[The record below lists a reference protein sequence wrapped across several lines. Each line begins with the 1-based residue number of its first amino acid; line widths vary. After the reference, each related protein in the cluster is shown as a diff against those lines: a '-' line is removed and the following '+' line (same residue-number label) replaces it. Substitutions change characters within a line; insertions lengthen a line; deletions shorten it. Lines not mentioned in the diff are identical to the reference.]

1 MKAVILAA
9 GYATRL
15 YPLTLHTPKP
25 LLPIAGKPI
34 VEHLLDRF
42 IAFPELDEIVIV
54 TNAKF
59 ISHFEGWADEASARY
74 DRFKLSVINDGTTS
88 NETRLGAI
96 ADIVLAVEKRGIDDD
111 LLVAAGDNV
120 YRTPLDGFY
129 SLFRACGGDV
139 VAAQVEKDPE
149 RLTKRGVIEFDSTGR
164 VTGFEEKPPQPKS
177 KYVCPAL
184 YLHRREHVALYPK
197 YLSEGGNPDA
207 PGHFIH
213 YLYSRVPTFAFVLE
227 EPAWD
232 IGTLATYEQVLRE
245 FAEQP
250 LKV

>member
-25 LLPIAGKPI
+25 LLPIGGKAI
-34 VEHLLDRF
+34 IEHLLDRF
-42 IAFPELDEIVIV
+42 DAFPNLDEVIVV

-59 ISHFEGWADEASARY
+59 IPHFEKWADEAAGKYS
-74 DRFKLSVINDGTTS
+74 RFRLHLLNDGTTS
-88 NETRLGAI
+88 NETRLGAV
-96 ADIVLAVEKRGIDDD
+96 ADIVLAVQTKGIDDD

-129 SLFRACGGDV
+129 QLFCSCGGDV
-139 VAAQVEKDPE
+139 VAAQVENNPE
-149 RLTKRGVIEFDSTGR
+149 RLTKRGVIEFDASGR
-164 VTGFEEKPPQPKS
+164 VTGFEEKPLQPKS

-184 YLHRREHVALYPK
+184 YLHRREHVALYTQ
-197 YLSEGGNPDA
+197 YLSDGGNPDA
-207 PGHFIH
+207 PGYFIR

-227 EPAWD
+227 KPAWD

-245 FAEQP
+245 FNEQP
-250 LKV
+250 LEI